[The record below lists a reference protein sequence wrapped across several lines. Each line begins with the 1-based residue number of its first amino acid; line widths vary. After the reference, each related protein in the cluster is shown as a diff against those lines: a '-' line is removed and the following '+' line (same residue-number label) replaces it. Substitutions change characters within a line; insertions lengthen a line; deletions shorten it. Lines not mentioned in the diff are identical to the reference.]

1 MHHGGPRPEDQLDER
16 VRAQLFVRTV
26 DQCRMAAAIG
36 APAALLAVA
45 VLWPSADRAP
55 LLLWGVLALCTLA
68 VNLVATRRT
77 MRGRT
82 VVPGDERRLVIGM
95 VVTGVVWG
103 GLAVVAM
110 PEDPGRQALVGLFAF
125 LFVAANAVFTA
136 PHLPS
141 FLAFHLCAI
150 ATITV
155 GFVRVGQAH
164 SALFAGVLLLGGVAT
179 AFIHRMAHHASV
191 RTATEAIRSDLL
203 VAAVE
208 QERARLEEANTALAL
223 LKDEYA
229 HRATHDPLTGIANR
243 ALLAEQTAMAVAN
256 ARRQGRV
263 CAILSFDL
271 DRFKAVN
278 DSLGH
283 AGGDE
288 LLRQLV
294 GRVQP
299 LLRQG
304 DVFARMGGDEF
315 TVLLPSLDQA
325 EDAIRIARRIVDVV
339 GAPFDL
345 GGRETVVG
353 ASVGIAHDADGLA
366 DPEELLRN
374 ADAALYRAK
383 ELGRRRVEVF
393 DAGLR
398 AELERRIDDER
409 RIREALAE
417 RRITAWYQPTIEL
430 RSGNIVGAEA
440 LARWI
445 DPEFGVRPAATFV
458 PAVEACG
465 LHSDLSQVIWSKALR
480 FRAGLTGL
488 VDDGFRVRINVDPRE
503 ISDDQLDLALAALER
518 SGCPADGIAVE
529 VTERAVIG
537 DLDETTR
544 ILGVIRAAGLMVE
557 LDDFGTGHS
566 SLTLVTRL
574 PVDGLKID
582 RSFVERLDT
591 SASAR
596 AVVAA
601 TVELANRLGH
611 EVIAEGVETE
621 AQAAALRSMGIRY
634 AQGYLW
640 SPAVPGDVL
649 RDWLVNGPTW
659 PTRARLRAVS

>member
-1 MHHGGPRPEDQLDER
+1 VEL
-16 VRAQLFVRTV
+16 
-26 DQCRMAAAIG
+26 CRLAAAIG
-36 APAALLAVA
+36 APAAVVA
-45 VLWPSADRAP
+45 ATVLWPWVDPVP
-55 LLLWGVLALCTLA
+55 LSLWSFLALGTLA
-68 VNLVATRRT
+68 LNVASTRRSL
-77 MRGRT
+77 RERR
-82 VVPGDERRLVIGM
+82 VVPGDERRLVAGM
-95 VVTGVVWG
+95 VVTGLSWG
-103 GLAVVAM
+103 SLAILAM
-110 PEDPGRQALVGLFAF
+110 PDDPGRQTLVGLFVF
-125 LFVAANAVFTA
+125 LFVVANAVFTA
-136 PHLPS
+136 AHRTS
-141 FLAFHLCAI
+141 FHAFHLCAL
-150 ATITV
+150 AAVVV
-155 GFVRVGQAH
+155 GFVQAGQTH
-164 SALFAGVLLLGGVAT
+164 SMPFAGVLLLGGGAT
-179 AFIHRMAHHASV
+179 VFIHRMAHAASV
-191 RTATEAIRSDLL
+191 RTATEAVRSDLL

-208 QERARLEEANTALAL
+208 QERARLEEANAALAL

-243 ALLAEQTAMAVAN
+243 SLLTEQTAIAVAN
-256 ARRQGRV
+256 ARRQGQV

-315 TVLLPSLDQA
+315 TVLLPSLERA
-325 EDAIRIARRIVDVV
+325 EDAVRIAHRIVEVV

-353 ASVGIAHDADGLA
+353 ASVGIAHDADGTT
-366 DPEELLRN
+366 DPDELLRN

-409 RIREALAE
+409 RIRAALAE

-430 RSGNIVGAEA
+430 RSGSIVGAEA

-445 DPEFGVRPAATFV
+445 DPELGVRQAATFV

-503 ISDDQLDLALAALER
+503 ISDDQLDRALDALER
-518 SGCPADGIAVE
+518 SGCPPDGIAVE
-529 VTERAVIG
+529 VTERAIIG

-544 ILGVIRAAGLMVE
+544 ILGVIRAAGIMVE

-640 SPAVPGDVL
+640 SPAVPGEVL
-649 RDWLVNGPTW
+649 RDWLIDGPTW
-659 PTRARLRAVS
+659 PTRARLRAVG